1 MMKISKS
8 ERLRK
13 ARGPIRKHVD
23 RRVLRTKRAIQLAL
37 AQMMSEM
44 ETHSITILDLA
55 RRAHINRKTFYN
67 YYPGIPDVMDELQR
81 DILSQYEEFIS
92 GIDFHQSQESLAPAI
107 ARLLTILDENADL
120 CGPLFASDKHLS
132 FIFRLSPLF
141 KETTRKVLVSQGF
154 TQTDSMNI
162 TLDYAITGLISVLQ
176 SWFQSGRKMH
186 PRELSIS
193 LSRLLSIN
201 LSEMID
207 S

>member
-37 AQMMSEM
+37 AQMMAEM
-44 ETHSITILDLA
+44 ETHSITIRDLS

-92 GIDFHQSQESLAPAI
+92 AIDFHQSQNTLTPAI
-107 ARLLTILDENADL
+107 ERLLTMLDENADL
-120 CGPLFASDKHLS
+120 CGPLFASDKHIS

-141 KETTRKVLVSQGF
+141 KETTEKVLVSQGF
-154 TQTDSMNI
+154 SATDSLSI

-176 SWFQSGRKMH
+176 TWFQSGRKMH
-186 PRELSIS
+186 PKELSASI
-193 LSRLLSIN
+193 SRLLSIN
-201 LSEMID
+201 LSDMID